1 MIPISLF
8 IQFFFMSSLREVFKK
23 NKTNKV
29 DRDHFN
35 VGKDDTHTNQYQP
48 PCQHMDICQP
58 VPTLT
63 NQKIKSQ
70 VRERKQDLFKF
81 PPFTNQYKPMQTH
94 ANLCQPLQTLT
105 NIIQPSK
112 GCLPKKNSIW
122 RYIVPTSHYPLTPFK
137 IRDKHRRDIFW
148 ALDPPPPLQK
158 QGNLLNFCT
167 YQEMIF
173 KETIFNHLLF
183 TLSKYAKMA
192 YKLQKM

>member
-35 VGKDDTHTNQYQP
+35 FGKDDTHTNQYQP

-70 VRERKQDLFKF
+70 VKERKQDLFKF

-105 NIIQPSK
+105 TIIQPSK

-122 RYIVPTSHYPLTPFK
+122 RDIVLSQQGGEVVKKNFEMSLLKIPFYQGTFFKGGLK
-137 IRDKHRRDIFW
+137 I
-148 ALDPPPPLQK
+148 
-158 QGNLLNFCT
+158 C
-167 YQEMIF
+167 
-173 KETIFNHLLF
+173 
-183 TLSKYAKMA
+183 
-192 YKLQKM
+192 